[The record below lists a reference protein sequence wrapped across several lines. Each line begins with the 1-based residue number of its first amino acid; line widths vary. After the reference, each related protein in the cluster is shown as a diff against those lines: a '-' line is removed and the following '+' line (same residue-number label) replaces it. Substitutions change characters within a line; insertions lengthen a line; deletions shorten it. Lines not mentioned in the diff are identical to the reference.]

1 MTKPK
6 GPEDETPG
14 PLGDLGA
21 RLRVARERARGGKG
35 TGGDESGARLSGAG
49 LAFRVGVEL
58 ISALIVGAGLGRLI
72 DIWLGTGPWGLV
84 VLFFFGA
91 GAGILNVYRTVAR
104 MGTDTGS
111 EPGNPP
117 E

>member
-1 MTKPK
+1 MK
-6 GPEDETPG
+6 
-14 PLGDLGA
+14 
-21 RLRVARERARGGKG
+21 
-35 TGGDESGARLSGAG
+35 LSGAG
-49 LAFRVGVEL
+49 LAVRVGAEL

-84 VLFFFGA
+84 VLFFLGA
-91 GAGILNVYRTVAR
+91 AAGILNVYRTVAR

-111 EPGNPP
+111 DPRNRP